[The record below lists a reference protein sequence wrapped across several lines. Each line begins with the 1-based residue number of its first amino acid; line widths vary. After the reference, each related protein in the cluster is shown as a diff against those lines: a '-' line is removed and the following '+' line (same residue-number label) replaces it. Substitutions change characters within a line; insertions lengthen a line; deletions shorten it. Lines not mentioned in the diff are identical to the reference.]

1 MMVWYVAL
9 TCDTVLVCAP
19 ASTTS
24 LRLVLLCKVQIA
36 CDLPEDEQMADKK
49 QLAVKHALCPDGIC
63 RTQQR
68 GVAQTDCLMGE
79 VIKYHWLYVFCRSPW
94 SGQTHIAGS

>member
-1 MMVWYVAL
+1 MLVWYVTL
-9 TCDTVLVCAP
+9 TCDAVICAP

-36 CDLPEDEQMADKK
+36 RDLPEDEQMADKK
-49 QLAVKHALCPDGIC
+49 ELTVKRALCPDGIC

-79 VIKYHWLYVFCRSPW
+79 VIKDHWLYVFCTCSW
-94 SGQTHIAGS
+94 SGPMHIKGS